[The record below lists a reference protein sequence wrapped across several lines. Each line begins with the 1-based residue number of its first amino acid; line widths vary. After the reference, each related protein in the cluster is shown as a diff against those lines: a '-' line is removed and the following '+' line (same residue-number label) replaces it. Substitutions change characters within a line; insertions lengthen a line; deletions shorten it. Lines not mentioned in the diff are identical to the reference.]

1 MHNQQLHVEPADSK
15 ATLAIKGAAFMGWM
29 TRAHVPAGRLSS
41 PRRVR
46 VAAWS
51 KVDRRQTPRRFTTL
65 ACIAILDLALL
76 VAQRTAGT
84 ETRTEWRALPIHCP
98 RELSP

>member
-1 MHNQQLHVEPADSK
+1 M
-15 ATLAIKGAAFMGWM
+15 
-29 TRAHVPAGRLSS
+29 
-41 PRRVR
+41 
-46 VAAWS
+46 S
-51 KVDRRQTPRRFTTL
+51 KVDTRQTPRRFTTL